1 MKQDQEAKNVIL
13 NAKSN
18 CREETQHYYE
28 MHEKETNQ
36 NSGWLAQ
43 ALLKVQKKNERIV
56 EGIAGY

>member
-43 ALLKVQKKNERIV
+43 ALLKV
-56 EGIAGY
+56 